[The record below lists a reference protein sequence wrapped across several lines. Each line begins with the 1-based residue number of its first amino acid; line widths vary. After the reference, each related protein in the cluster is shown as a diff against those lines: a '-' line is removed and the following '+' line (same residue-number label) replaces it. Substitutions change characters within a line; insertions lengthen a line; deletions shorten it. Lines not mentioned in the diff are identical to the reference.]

1 MAPAWIISRRV
12 TPCLCPHVCMAGNYA
27 WGGEVLAGETGDA
40 LSTLSAERSAGLA
53 SYAINPFMPPIST
66 IDELEDVLS
75 RPTPGVLDTLRLIE
89 GDSMILGAGGKM
101 GPTLARMVRRG
112 LDEIGH
118 RDRRVIAVSRFSSRS
133 AAETLQQHGV
143 QTIACDLLNR
153 EQVQAL
159 PEVPNIIFMA
169 GQKFG
174 TSDAPELTWAMNTVV
189 PAIVAE
195 RFAKSRIVVF
205 STGCVYPLL
214 PVSGAGAREDS
225 PLTPPGEY
233 ANSCVGRERVFEHF
247 AKQHGTRVLMF
258 RLCYAIDLRYGVLMD
273 VAQKVAMGQPVDVTM
288 GYAHVIWQG
297 DASARAIQC
306 LAHTSLSTT
315 ALNVT
320 GLERVSIREL
330 AQRFGEKLGRKAII
344 TGGEAATAW
353 IWDAA
358 RSYELFGPPTVS
370 LDDMIDATTHWLQQ
384 GGSTI
389 GKPTHFEVHDGQF

>member
-1 MAPAWIISRRV
+1 MK
-12 TPCLCPHVCMAGNYA
+12 
-27 WGGEVLAGETGDA
+27 
-40 LSTLSAERSAGLA
+40 
-53 SYAINPFMPPIST
+53 PIQT
-66 IDELEDVLS
+66 IEELDEALS
-75 RPTPGVLDTLRLIE
+75 RPTPGVLDTLRSLE
-89 GDSMILGAGGKM
+89 GDIMILGAGGKM

-118 RDRRVIAVSRFSSRS
+118 QHRQVIAVSRFSSAQ
-133 AAETLQQHGV
+133 AAMSLLQHGV
-143 QTIACDLLNR
+143 QTIACDLMDRAEVN
-153 EQVQAL
+153 AL
-159 PEVPNIIFMA
+159 PEVPNVIFMA

-205 STGCVYPLL
+205 STGCVYPLM
-214 PVSGAGAREDS
+214 PANGRGAREDD

-247 AKQHGTRVLMF
+247 AKQHGTHALMF
-258 RLCYAIDLRYGVLMD
+258 RLCYAIDLRYGVLLD
-273 VAQKVAMGQPVDVTM
+273 VAQKVAANQPVDVSM
-288 GYAHVIWQG
+288 GYANVIWQG
-297 DASARAIQC
+297 DANARAIQC
-306 LAHTSLSTT
+306 LAHTASPPI

-320 GLERVSIREL
+320 GIDRVSIREL
-330 AQRFGEKLGRKAII
+330 AKRFGAKLGREAII
-344 TGGEAATAW
+344 TGSENSTAW

-370 LDDMIDATTHWLQQ
+370 LDEMIDATVHWLQM